1 LVFIIVGTNLMVA
14 QSAHQFRRDG
24 DKSYTRGEYNEA
36 EEHYR
41 KSLAADPKMKAY
53 FNLGNSLHQQERY
66 EEAREQYDK
75 AIARSED
82 PIVQGKAYYN
92 KGLSYFKEDKLNES
106 VEMYKQAL
114 RRNPNDEQAL
124 QNLLF
129 TKKLIKDN
137 ECSGGDQDNPNE
149 DEKKDQQQNQGQQQE
164 DQNKDQQQNEEQNKE
179 ENNQQDQ
186 VNEQEEQQ
194 KNEQKDDIS
203 SGKDSLQNK
212 RITKEELMKLMNAI
226 GEEDK
231 EIQKKLRKASS
242 GKKKSDKDW

>member
-1 LVFIIVGTNLMVA
+1 MILA

-24 DKSYTRGEYNEA
+24 DKSYTRGQYNEA

-41 KSLAADPKMKAY
+41 KSLEEDPQMKAY

-75 AIARSED
+75 AIARSDD
-82 PIVQGKAYYN
+82 PVVQGKAYYN
-92 KGLSYFKEDKLNES
+92 KGLSYFKEDKLRES

-114 RRNPNDEQAL
+114 RKNPDDEQAL

-129 TKKLIKDN
+129 TKELIKEND
-137 ECSGGDQDNPNE
+137 CSGGDQDKSDK
-149 DEKKDQQQNQGQQQE
+149 DE
-164 DQNKDQQQNEEQNKE
+164 NKDQQQKQNQQQDDQDKDEQQKEEQNRDE
-179 ENNQQDQ
+179 DHQQDQ
-186 VNEQEEQQ
+186 VNEQEQNKKE
-194 KNEQKDDIS
+194 EKDEIS
-203 SGKDSLQNK
+203 SEKDSLQNK
-212 RITKEELMKLMNAI
+212 RITREELMKLMNAI

-242 GKKKSDKDW
+242 RKKKSDKDW